1 MPGDHP
7 QSLSVTI
14 RDQQRVSLPV
24 SAFAG
29 MMLAASLAP
38 LGSTMIAVA
47 LPSISRDINADPS
60 DLTQWLVTSY
70 LITSIALQSPGGR
83 LGDLIGHGRA
93 LVAGLSLVALGGL
106 LGLLADEMYAL
117 GVARILMATG
127 GAATV
132 PATIAILRN
141 QTAAE
146 RRARVFG
153 LFGAGMSLAAA
164 IGPLVGGELTE
175 GFGWRAVFA
184 ANLPVIALSLL
195 LVLTS
200 RGVYTRPAADPPAF
214 DWLGSAL
221 LAAGLSL
228 VIVALRM
235 LGAGGW
241 GLGAAG
247 AVLLLLFPLWERRA
261 ASPVVDFSLFARG
274 AFVGGG
280 FIIALQNMA
289 MYPLLFQL
297 PVFFDQ
303 VRHLGAR
310 TMGQALL
317 ALTLAMML
325 SSVAGGRVSE
335 RIGAR
340 AQTLIGS
347 LLALAGLW
355 WFADIESVLTPL
367 DVMPGMLLLGVG
379 IGMTGPPAQAAS
391 MSTVGRDQSGMAG
404 GVLSTLRYIGG
415 VAGTTALGAL
425 LSDPASPASHQRPI
439 FVYAGAILAAAALSL
454 LLPGRTRIISGER
467 SMTQP

>member
-1 MPGDHP
+1 
-7 QSLSVTI
+7 VTI
-14 RDQQRVSLPV
+14 RDQPAAGLPV

-47 LPSISRDINADPS
+47 LPSISRDLNADPS
-60 DLTQWLVTSY
+60 NVTQWLVTSY
-70 LITSIALQSPGGR
+70 LIASIALQSPGGR

-93 LVAGLSLVALGGL
+93 LVAGLSLVAMGGL
-106 LGLLADEMYAL
+106 LGLLVDEVYAL
-117 GVARILMATG
+117 GLARILMATG

-141 QTAAE
+141 QTAPE

-175 GFGWRAVFA
+175 GFGWRAAFA
-184 ANLPVIALSLL
+184 VNLPVIALSLL

-200 RGVYTRPAADPPAF
+200 RGVYTRPAAEPPAF

-221 LAAGLSL
+221 LAGGLTL
-228 VIVALRM
+228 VIVALRTV
-235 LGAGGW
+235 GAGGT

-247 AVLLLLFPLWERRA
+247 AVLLILFPLWERRA

-274 AFVGGG
+274 ALVGGG
-280 FIIALQNMA
+280 FIVALQNMA

-303 VRHLGAR
+303 VRQLGAR
-310 TMGQALL
+310 PMGQALL

-325 SSVAGGRVSE
+325 SSVVGGRVSE

-340 AQTLIGS
+340 TQTLFGS
-347 LLALAGLW
+347 LLALGGLW
-355 WFADIESVLTPL
+355 WFGDLESVRTPV
-367 DVMPGMLLLGVG
+367 DVMPGMLLIGVG
-379 IGMTGPPAQAAS
+379 IGLTSAPAQAAA
-391 MSTVGRDQSGMAG
+391 MSTVGREQSGMAG

-425 LSDPASPASHQRPI
+425 LRDPASPSSHQRPI
-439 FVYAGAILAAAALSL
+439 FVYAGALLVAAALSL
-454 LLPGRTRIISGER
+454 LLPGREEAPAS
-467 SMTQP
+467 